1 MFEVEQTVIPGC
13 YIIKPKVL
21 SDERGNFVKVYHD
34 TAFLDHNLQFTLM
47 EQYYSTSKRDVIRG
61 LHFQA
66 PPDDHVKLVY
76 CTNGH
81 VLDIILDIRIGSP
94 TYGRHVAVNLNS
106 ENRRVIYIPKGLAH
120 GFSVI
125 SEEATMVYN
134 LSTVYAPLNDKGIRW
149 DSADIPWSIH
159 SPIIS
164 DRDQD
169 FPLFKDFESPF
180 YYEQ

>member
-1 MFEVEQTVIPGC
+1 MFKLEQTAISGC
-13 YIIKPKVL
+13 YIIKPTVT

-34 TAFLDHNLQFTLM
+34 GEYMDYNLQFTM
-47 EQYYSTSKRDVIRG
+47 KEQYYSTSKRDVIRG

-81 VLDIILDIRIGSP
+81 VLDIILDIRNGSP
-94 TYGRHVAVNLNS
+94 TYGRHVAVTLNS
-106 ENRRVIYIPKGLAH
+106 EHRYLIYIPKGLAH
-120 GFSVI
+120 GFSVL

-134 LSTVYAPLNDKGIRW
+134 LSTVYAPSNDRGIRW
-149 DSADIPWSIH
+149 DSADIAWPTR

-164 DRDQD
+164 ERDKA

>member
-1 MFEVEQTVIPGC
+1 MFEVEQTAISGC
-13 YIIKPKVL
+13 YIIKPTVL
-21 SDERGNFVKVYHD
+21 TDNRGNFVKIYHEG
-34 TAFLDHNLQFTLM
+34 AYIEHNLRFTLM
-47 EQYYSTSKRDVIRG
+47 EQYYSTSKKDVIRG

-81 VLDIILDIRIGSP
+81 VLDIILDIRNGSP

-106 ENRRVIYIPKGLAH
+106 EERHVIYIPKGLAH
-120 GFSVI
+120 GFGVL

-134 LSTVYAPLNDKGIRW
+134 LSTVYAPSNDKGIRW
-149 DSADIPWSIH
+149 DSADIAWPVT

-164 DRDQD
+164 ERDKA
-169 FPLFKDFESPF
+169 FPLLKHFESPF
-180 YYEQ
+180 YYER